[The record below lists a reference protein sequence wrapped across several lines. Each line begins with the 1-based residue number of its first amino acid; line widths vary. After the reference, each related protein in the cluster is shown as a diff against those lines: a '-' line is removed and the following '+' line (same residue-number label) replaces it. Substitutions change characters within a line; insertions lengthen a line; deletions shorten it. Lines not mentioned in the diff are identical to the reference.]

1 MKYELETSGLQ
12 FIVRRS
18 YFIVPVYCIMHAEA

>member
-1 MKYELETSGLQ
+1 MNDELKTRCIQ

-18 YFIVPVYCIMHAEA
+18 YFIVPPRVVLTL